1 MTSWP
6 RSPSLGA
13 MTPVH
18 LTATRVTGPLC
29 YHGEG
34 PVWSPA
40 WGGLRWVD
48 MLAGDLL
55 TLRADGSVDRLHVGT
70 VEGRDWKPVAAFCR
84 PRTGGGY
91 VVGLERGY
99 GLADEVDAAP
109 EQVVELWQDANLRL
123 NEGGCDPWGRLYAGG
138 MAYDRTP
145 GASRLVRIDAEGTV
159 TTILTDVSTS
169 NGIGFSPD
177 GSLAYYNDTGL
188 KRTSVY
194 DIADGELVSGQP
206 FYWAPTLERGE
217 RAGTPASPDG
227 LCVDSAGNVWIAMN
241 RAGEVHQVS
250 PAGELLT
257 VVEVPVQLT
266 TACTLG
272 GDDLRTLY
280 ITTSRENLAD
290 PEPDAGAVFA
300 VEVDVPGM
308 PVLPYSG

>member
-1 MTSWP
+1 
-6 RSPSLGA
+6 

-18 LTATRVTGPLC
+18 LRAARLTAPLC

-55 TLRADGSVDRLHVGT
+55 TLRPDGSVDRLHVAT
-70 VEGRDWKPVAAFCR
+70 VAGRDWKPIAAFCR
-84 PRTGGGY
+84 PRANGGY

-99 GLADEVDAAP
+99 GLADNVDAAP
-109 EQVVELWQDANLRL
+109 DRVVELWEDPNIRA
-123 NEGGCDPWGRLYAGG
+123 NEGGTDPWGRLYLGG

-145 GASRLVRIDAEGTV
+145 GAASLLRVDADGKV
-159 TTILTDVSTS
+159 TTILTEVSTS

-188 KRTSVY
+188 RRTSVY
-194 DIADGELVSGQP
+194 EVADGELVSGSP
-206 FYWAPTLERGE
+206 FYDAPVLTRGE
-217 RAGTPASPDG
+217 RAGSPASPDG

-250 PAGELLT
+250 PEGELLT

-272 GDDLRTLY
+272 GADLRTLY
-280 ITTSRENLAD
+280 ITTSRENLEH

-300 VEVDVPGM
+300 VEVEVPGM
-308 PVLPYSG
+308 PVLPYAG